1 MSSDHDHCQGAEIMN
16 RDFPPRFTRTV
27 DLYGEEGFARL
38 RQRGAVVVGLGGVGA
53 HTVVALAR
61 SGIGRLKLID
71 FDRITVSSLN
81 RHPVAGPADVGR
93 LKTEVLAAWVHS
105 ICPDTMVEAVAAHV
119 SCDNLHELVPLDE
132 RELFPVLVDCID
144 KLEDKADL
152 LAHGVRHGWRTL
164 ASLGAAGKIDPG
176 ELRSGDLFDSRVCR
190 LARVLRRKLR
200 DREVGPGQVRA
211 VWSLEAPVPPLEGAP
226 GEGLPD
232 EPDVQR
238 RQPSNIMLPGM
249 VGFALAAE
257 ATRMLTEG

>member
-1 MSSDHDHCQGAEIMN
+1 MSSDHDHCQGAEIMT
-16 RDFPPRFTRTV
+16 RDFPPRFTRTI

-38 RQRGAVVVGLGGVGA
+38 RQGGAMVVGLGGVGA

-93 LKTEVLAAWVHS
+93 LKTEVLAAWVHT
-105 ICPDTMVEAVAAHV
+105 ICPDTIVEAVVAHV
-119 SCDNLHELVPLDE
+119 SHDTMDELVPLDE

-144 KLEDKADL
+144 NVEAKADL

-164 ASLGAAGKIDPG
+164 ASLGAAGKVDPG
-176 ELRSGDLFDSRVCR
+176 ELQLGDLFDSTICP
-190 LARVLRRKLR
+190 LARQLRRKLR
-200 DREVGPGQVRA
+200 DREVGPDQVRA
-211 VWSLEAPVPPLEGAP
+211 VWTLEAPVPRIESKP
-226 GEGLPD
+226 GQGLPD
-232 EPDVQR
+232 DPALRR

-257 ATRMLTEG
+257 ATRLLTEG